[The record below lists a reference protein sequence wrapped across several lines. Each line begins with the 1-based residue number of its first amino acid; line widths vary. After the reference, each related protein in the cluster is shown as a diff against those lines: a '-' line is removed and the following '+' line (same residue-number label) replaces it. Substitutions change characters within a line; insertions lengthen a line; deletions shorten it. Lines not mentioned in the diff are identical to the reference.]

1 VGTDAA
7 AGQLGDATV
16 GAGRRGSAT
25 ARSASDGCPNDQ
37 VWIAR
42 PVRPGKAGP
51 KGVRGA
57 IILMKFGLLSSG
69 CEPRP
74 AKGEPAQPV
83 ASLATVAV
91 TRPAMR
97 RHASEW
103 AVGNAA
109 TKTMSS
115 RVPRAL
121 DAPKAT
127 AVSPNLGE
135 GRLHPAGCTTTA
147 RSKRTVQ
154 APGRPSFLLGKYR
167 SDGDPVIPL
176 RRAARLRMRARPA
189 DATQVAPHRRSIR
202 AEVGRRQGETGAAA
216 DGSEGVG
223 GLNTSEDVGERGG
236 ARTRPSKG
244 GPC

>member
-1 VGTDAA
+1 
-7 AGQLGDATV
+7 
-16 GAGRRGSAT
+16 
-25 ARSASDGCPNDQ
+25 
-37 VWIAR
+37 
-42 PVRPGKAGP
+42 
-51 KGVRGA
+51 
-57 IILMKFGLLSSG
+57 MKFGSLSSG
-69 CEPRP
+69 CKPRP

-83 ASLATVAV
+83 ASLATDAA

-103 AVGNAA
+103 AVGKAA

-121 DAPKAT
+121 LRPKAM
-127 AVSPNLGE
+127 AVSPQQGE

-154 APGRPSFLLGKYR
+154 APGRPTFLLGQHR
-167 SDGDPVIPL
+167 SDGDPVTTP

-189 DATQVAPHRRSIR
+189 DATAVAPHRRSIHAR
-202 AEVGRRQGETGAAA
+202 VGGRQGETGADA
-216 DGSEGVG
+216 DGNEGVG
-223 GLNTSEDVGERGG
+223 GLNTSGDVGERGG